1 MVDKIAVGRRKTS
14 VARVVIRPG
23 SGKIVINDKDIN
35 EYFPTKFDT
44 LKATEPLKVVDAQG
58 KYDFLINVQ
67 GGGITGQVWC
77 CFTWNC
83 KSISVGQSRLSTN
96 IKKIRISHSRSSNG
110 RKKEIRPTKSS
121 KKIPILE
128 TIILN

>member
-67 GGGITGQVWC
+67 GGGITGQVGAVSLGIARALVLVNPDYRP
-77 CFTWNC
+77 TLR
-83 KSISVGQSRLSTN
+83 KLGYLTRDPRMVE
-96 IKKIRISHSRSSNG
+96 
-110 RKKEIRPTKSS
+110 RKKYGQPKARKRFQFS
-121 KKIPILE
+121 KR
-128 TIILN
+128 